1 MPIDN
6 LDSIYIYAAGVGLT
20 FWCVRVHEEHQ
31 SLAGSLPGNL
41 PGNLLALSINRGSK
55 MEGPSFTF
63 LLYPYMLYAPIKIE
77 VIIFAYD

>member
-6 LDSIYIYAAGVGLT
+6 LDGIYVYAAGVGLT
-20 FWCVRVHEEHQ
+20 IWCVRVHVEHQ
-31 SLAGSLPGNL
+31 SSAGNL

-55 MEGPSFTF
+55 MEGPSFTL